1 MVICR
6 PPTSPEPPRGVEG
19 GYALIGA
26 LWLLLLAAVLAGALM
41 MRSVSS
47 AREAARLRADIVDQ
61 TRIDSAVESAMAD
74 ILINGGQSAV
84 IQNRGT
90 ITYRFSGNDV
100 SVHVSSERERIDI
113 NDAPIEVID
122 AALQAHHIGP
132 LERRAISGAL
142 VAIRARRQRIGS
154 LAQFQRIVAISSADP
169 SNKCLINAFTAA
181 GGRSTARP
189 YGDEQSRALTI
200 QAGAALRLSIDT
212 DRQHMLVV
220 VQPST
225 LGRDAFGTLERLA
238 GPNCQ

>member
-1 MVICR
+1 MVISR
-6 PPTSPEPPRGVEG
+6 PPTSPEPPRGGED

-132 LERRAISGAL
+132 LERRTISGAL
-142 VAIRARRQRIGS
+142 VALRARRQRIGS
-154 LAQFQRIVAISSADP
+154 LAQLQRIVVMSSADL

-189 YGDEQSRALTI
+189 YGEQSRALTI

-212 DRQHMLVV
+212 DRQHMVV
-220 VQPST
+220 VIQPST

-238 GPNCQ
+238 GPHCL